1 MDDGPSYRQTEP
13 AETPVNAG
21 SLPWFALSVAA
32 GLAVFGAI
40 FFSIDVG
47 IPPAGASV
55 FPRAEVFMD
64 ISGGGEIGGGL
75 LGEQA
80 ALFDT
85 EPLFLPTRWN
95 AGRAREVF
103 ELSGGDPLPP
113 FMPYD
118 PQIAL
123 DAQRWL
129 SVEGEPSSALLTAQE
144 LLSPRHTN
152 FFSQFGRER
161 AAETLPPRTAL
172 IQIRKGG
179 ELVDEVAVRN
189 LPDSVLN
196 ERLWSPVD
204 FMMLVGADAVFAG
217 EPLLW
222 GSSGSEATDEALRAL
237 LGRYLKAGRLGQ
249 GHFRVSVMP

>member
-1 MDDGPSYRQTEP
+1 MDVSGDGQI
-13 AETPVNAG
+13 V
-21 SLPWFALSVAA
+21 
-32 GLAVFGAI
+32 
-40 FFSIDVG
+40 
-47 IPPAGASV
+47 
-55 FPRAEVFMD
+55 
-64 ISGGGEIGGGL
+64 GGL

-103 ELSGGDPLPP
+103 ELSGGAPVPP
-113 FMPYD
+113 FPPYD

-129 SVEGEPSSALLTAQE
+129 SVENEPSPALLTAQE
-144 LLSPRHTN
+144 LLSARHTN
-152 FFSQFGRER
+152 FFSQFGRKR
-161 AAETLPPRTAL
+161 AVEPLPPRTAL

-179 ELVDEVAVRN
+179 ELVEEIAVKN
-189 LPDSVLN
+189 LSDSVLD

-204 FMMLVGADAVFAG
+204 FMVLVGADAVFAG
-217 EPLLW
+217 EPLLL
-222 GSSGSEATDEALRAL
+222 GSSGSEAADEALRSL
-237 LGRYLKAGRLGQ
+237 LGRYLNAGRLGQ